1 MTIYK
6 ALQRQPFLVELPGSS
21 VALSGESKHRLVDPQ
36 IFQPEPARIKRTV
49 GRERDDLM
57 KIRALPYTVLGFT
70 ALACLQISACK
81 GETPEPT
88 LSTEQVYGPRIGS
101 VLRLAGEA
109 GIKERQMMATGYVA
123 GYFGLTEGQ
132 KSQQWLAESGRT
144 GSVGLD
150 LRASSGL
157 NQAGFREQMNV
168 LVDEIRARA
177 EKRQPASD
185 FDWLAL
191 IAESLVGNFETDPN
205 LRSLQVRL
213 VLMDLIEAYNNG
225 FHAAL
230 NDKES
235 YTLPAA
241 GDEEKIDLRQLDPGQ
256 LRLLN
261 GFRWQSD
268 GLADLAIEG
277 NPKVRSGS
285 SRSAGKVPRL
295 VVRLCPSSALRCFE
309 ALRKTSTLG
318 AHFLSYRALNGI
330 RETVQ
335 FHDPKHE
342 LLWHD
347 EVQKDT
353 VTLMLAGV
361 TGATRESMRQDLF
374 DWEDYVSL
382 RSFVRRA
389 AGRLTQDVATDN
401 PNTLQREFLRQSV
414 VEALGLID
422 DNSERPNFS
431 LSANWDSELF
441 RELLVGENLP
451 KQISQVKIE
460 QPTSGQSIAGTVI
473 DGVVYPDSESG
484 QIQIYQDS
492 QEPKNDG
499 TGWELVLKRDLDPR
513 QRRFDF
519 THEIRRP
526 GLNGNQVRALKFVNR
541 RSDGTILGSRV
552 IRLKLEGISRP

>member
-1 MTIYK
+1 
-6 ALQRQPFLVELPGSS
+6 
-21 VALSGESKHRLVDPQ
+21 
-36 IFQPEPARIKRTV
+36 
-49 GRERDDLM
+49 M
-57 KIRALPYTVLGFT
+57 KIRAIPHTVLGFT
-70 ALACLQISACK
+70 ALACLHFSACRS
-81 GETPEPT
+81 ETTEPT

-109 GIKERQMMATGYVA
+109 GFKERHMMATGFVA
-123 GYFGLTEGQ
+123 GYFGLSDGQ
-132 KSQQWLAESGRT
+132 KAQQWLSESGRT

-150 LRASSGL
+150 LRASPALG
-157 NQAGFREQMNV
+157 QASFREQMSV
-168 LVDEIRARA
+168 LVNEIRDRA
-177 EKRQPASD
+177 EKRQPSND

-191 IAESLVGNFETDPN
+191 IAEALVGNFETDPN
-205 LRSLQVRL
+205 LRSLQIRL
-213 VLMDLIEAYNNG
+213 VLMDLLEANNNG

-235 YTLPAA
+235 YTLPPAS
-241 GDEEKIDLRQLDPGQ
+241 DEEKIDLRQLDPGQ

-268 GLADLAIEG
+268 GLADIAIEG
-277 NPKVRSGS
+277 NSKVRSGS
-285 SRSAGKVPRL
+285 FRSTGKTPKL

-309 ALRKTSTLG
+309 ALRQTSSLG
-318 AHFLSYRALNGI
+318 AHFLSYRGLNGI

-342 LLWHD
+342 LLWQD

-353 VTLMLAGV
+353 VTLMVSGV
-361 TGATRESMRQDLF
+361 TGTTRESMRQDLF

-389 AGRLTQDVATDN
+389 AGRLTQDVPTDS
-401 PNTLQREFLRQSV
+401 PNTVQREFLRQSV
-414 VEALGLID
+414 IEVLGLID
-422 DNSERPNFS
+422 DNSPRPAFA

-441 RELLVGENLP
+441 RELLLSESLP
-451 KQISQVKIE
+451 KQISQIKIE
-460 QPTSGQSIAGTVI
+460 QPTSGQTIAGTVI

-484 QIQIYQDS
+484 QIQIYQDT
-492 QEPKNDG
+492 QEPRGDASS
-499 TGWELVLKRDLDPR
+499 WELVLKRDLDPR

-519 THEIRRP
+519 THEIRRT

-541 RSDGTILGSRV
+541 RSDGTLLGSRV
-552 IRLKLEGISRP
+552 VRLKLEGISRP